1 MIEIL
6 RKYEIEV
13 VISAVGGATILDQL
27 TLAEAIKAVG
37 SIKVGIMM
45 KLMYINILYIIEF
58 NERVM

>member
-45 KLMYINILYIIEF
+45 KLMYIIHNRI
-58 NERVM
+58 